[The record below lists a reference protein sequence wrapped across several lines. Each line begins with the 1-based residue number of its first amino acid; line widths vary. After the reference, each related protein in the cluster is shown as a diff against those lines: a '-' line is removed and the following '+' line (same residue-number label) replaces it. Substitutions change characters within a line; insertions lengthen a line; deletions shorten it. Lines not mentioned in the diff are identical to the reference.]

1 MKYLVKTQF
10 QKDKENTSE
19 SVSSHSV
26 YWNEIFVEL
35 ILNAFLSA
43 KCKFNVHAI
52 RNGYRSFYLT
62 NE

>member
-1 MKYLVKTQF
+1 MASEIEEKFL
-10 QKDKENTSE
+10 ENI
-19 SVSSHSV
+19 SSHCLH
-26 YWNEIFVEL
+26 WNEMFVEL

-52 RNGYRSFYLT
+52 RNGYRSFYLI